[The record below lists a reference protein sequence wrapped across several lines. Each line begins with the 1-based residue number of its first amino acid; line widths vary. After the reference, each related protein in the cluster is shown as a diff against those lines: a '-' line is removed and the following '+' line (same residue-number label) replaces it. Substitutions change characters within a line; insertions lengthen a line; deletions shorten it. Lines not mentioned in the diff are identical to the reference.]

1 MKPAAPRWYLVLIA
15 IGVMAALA
23 IGITGWRALL
33 LAGTPEEGSSR
44 AIFVAFAITFA
55 SSAVLVL
62 VLTQALA
69 AYNRRRNRHI
79 AALRPGAE
87 VFTSTRVDGFVEG
100 VAGLPVGGRGVA
112 AAFGT
117 SIGSQGIE
125 LWRNA
130 QLSTP
135 AYVLPWHDVAAI
147 APGDAVIRN
156 PRGQTVSAPALL
168 VTRASGQVLPLTVAR
183 AVSGYP
189 ESPESV
195 EALSARLQPWVPR
208 RR

>member
-1 MKPAAPRWYLVLIA
+1 VKPSAPRWYVVLIG
-15 IGVMAALA
+15 IGVLAALA
-23 IGITGWRALL
+23 IGITGSRALL
-33 LAGTPEEGSSR
+33 LSGTPEEGSSR
-44 AIFVAFAITFA
+44 AMFLAFAISFA
-55 SSAVLVL
+55 SIAVLVL

-69 AYNRRRNRHI
+69 AYNRHRNRHI

-100 VAGLPVGGRGVA
+100 LAGLPVGGRGVA

-125 LWRNA
+125 LWRNGE
-130 QLSTP
+130 LTTP
-135 AYVLPWHDVAAI
+135 AFALPWHEVAAI

-168 VTRASGQVLPLTVAR
+168 VTRSGGQVLPLTVAR
-183 AVSGYP
+183 ARSGYP
-189 ESPESV
+189 ESPEAV
-195 EALSARLQPWVPR
+195 AALSARLQPWVSR
-208 RR
+208 HR